1 MDYQQAIELAK
12 AGKEEGFQF
21 LYESTYKSKYY
32 LAVKYAKD
40 EQAAQDILQEA
51 YLRAFTRLDQLE
63 KPEAFPGWL
72 GTIVGNLAKNYLQ
85 KKNPLLF
92 SDIAANDQEEP
103 FEYKIKDETRDYQP
117 ELSYTR
123 QETQQLVHE
132 MINSLSEEQRV
143 CILMYEIE
151 GIPIKEIARA
161 LDCSENTVKS
171 RLNYGRKNL
180 KKQAE
185 ELQRK
190 GYKLYG
196 LSPLPLLLLLLRRE
210 NTFLSGDR
218 AWQAA
223 QFQTARKIFSQV
235 RASGPST
242 SGPGASGPS
251 PSGPSISGPSPSGP
265 NPSSPSTSSPGASA
279 SPGNAAFQ
287 AAHTAAAQ
295 AAHTAAPQAAHTA
308 APQAAHTAAAQATH
322 TAAGAA
328 KSGFIHTMAGKI
340 TTVLLSLAVAGG
352 AAGTI
357 YYFAAQSQESPQ
369 GSEAGTNTGADT
381 NGTETDVPQEPA
393 ETRDPAETQ
402 DPAGTQDSTE
412 TQDPE
417 EPREMSEADYE
428 ALIAGN
434 LTRQEVEYVL
444 AYGPEEIPAQGFTST
459 DYVFILNQL
468 CQGAGTASADQA
480 GPIAYYGTD
489 SQYRSA
495 YSLADINR
503 LFSAFTDFQF
513 TEGTHEGN
521 VEVNGDAVYFSPAAL
536 NFTAE
541 AEITSGEYTDET
553 MTLYFTWHHTLYDD
567 GTRETHAQK
576 KAVLRPTPEGRYRIV
591 EILEAEEAG
600 SGSVDAV
607 YNDVLESVKEQKD
620 GYTFTN
626 ALDYTGSIKYF
637 LQDLDQDGIPELIVG
652 AECTLNVFMGMDCRF
667 YSCRKTEAGYSLIQL
682 QGSQVFQTLCVP
694 MDGNG
699 LLSVSMDRGT
709 GMYDLSRVSVQDNA
723 VTLSPL
729 PEYQFRLGDAEE
741 KTFWEEN
748 PAVSWMELP

>member
-1 MDYQQAIELAK
+1 MDYRQAIELAK
-12 AGKEEGFQF
+12 EGNEEGFQF

-32 LAVKYAKD
+32 LAVKYTKD

-51 YLRAFTRLDQLE
+51 YLKAFTRLDQLE

-103 FEYKIKDETRDYQP
+103 FEYEIKDETRDYQP

-210 NTFLSGDR
+210 NTFLCGDQT
-218 AWQAA
+218 WQAA
-223 QFQTARKIFSQV
+223 RLQTAGKIFSRV
-235 RASGPST
+235 RVSGINASGANASGVNASGANTSGAMASGPST
-242 SGPGASGPS
+242 STPAGNVMTGGAR
-251 PSGPSISGPSPSGP
+251 
-265 NPSSPSTSSPGASA
+265 
-279 SPGNAAFQ
+279 
-287 AAHTAAAQ
+287 
-295 AAHTAAPQAAHTA
+295 
-308 APQAAHTAAAQATH
+308 

-328 KSGFIHTMAGKI
+328 KSGFIHTAAGKI

-357 YYFAAQSQESPQ
+357 YYFGSQNQESPQ
-369 GSEAGTNTGADT
+369 KWESETNTEAASDVHE
-381 NGTETDVPQEPA
+381 TETDKPQEPTDTQ
-393 ETRDPAETQ
+393 EPADTQ
-402 DPAGTQDSTE
+402 TK
-412 TQDPE
+412 
-417 EPREMSEADYE
+417 EPREMSENDYE
-428 ALIAGN
+428 ALIAGD
-434 LTRQEVEYVL
+434 LTKQEVEYVL
-444 AYGPEEIPAQGFTST
+444 AYGPEEIPTQGFTST

-468 CQGAGTASADQA
+468 CLGAGTASAEQTS
-480 GPIAYYGTD
+480 PVEFYGTD

-513 TEGTHEGN
+513 TEGNHEGN
-521 VEVNGDAVYFSPAAL
+521 VEVNGDSVYFSPATL

-553 MTLYFTWHHTLYDD
+553 MTLYFTYHHTLYDE
-567 GTRETHAQK
+567 GIKETHSQK
-576 KAVLRPTPEGRYRIV
+576 KAVLHLTPEGRYRIV
-591 EILEAEEAG
+591 EIAEAAEDGNG
-600 SGSVDAV
+600 SIDAV
-607 YNDVLESVKEQKD
+607 YNAVLESVKEQKD

-637 LQDLDQDGIPELIVG
+637 FHDLNQDGIQELIVG
-652 AECTLNVFMGMDCRF
+652 AECALNAFMGMDCRF
-667 YSCRKTEAGYSLIQL
+667 YSCQNTEAGYSLIQL
-682 QGSQVFQTLCVP
+682 QGSQVFQTLCIP

-699 LLSVSMDRGT
+699 LLSVSMERGT
-709 GMYDLSRVSVQDNA
+709 GMYGCSRVSVQDNT
-723 VTLSPL
+723 VTLSPM
-729 PEYQFRLGDAEE
+729 PEYQFRLGDSEE
-741 KTFWEEN
+741 EIFWEEN
-748 PAVSWMELP
+748 PAVSWMDLP

>member
-103 FEYKIKDETRDYQP
+103 FEYEIKDETRDYQP

-242 SGPGASGPS
+242 SSPDASGPS
-251 PSGPSISGPSPSGP
+251 TSGPNASGPSISGPGTSGP
-265 NPSSPSTSSPGASA
+265 NPSGPGASA

-287 AAHTAAAQ
+287 AA
-295 AAHTAAPQAAHTA
+295 
-308 APQAAHTAAAQATH
+308 H

-381 NGTETDVPQEPA
+381 NGTETDDPQEPA

-521 VEVNGDAVYFSPAAL
+521 VEVNGDAVYFSPATL

-667 YSCRKTEAGYSLIQL
+667 YSCRQTEAGYSLIQL

-709 GMYDLSRVSVQDNA
+709 GMYGLSRVSVQDNA